1 MRFRKVQFD
10 RKVTEQEE
18 RRRAA
23 VRGEHE
29 REVGDI
35 YSIYN
40 VYSIHSI
47 YNIYTSYLFR
57 CGWRGCDAQRGRGSA
72 CT

>member
-23 VRGEHE
+23 VRGDHE
-29 REVGDI
+29 REVGNI
-35 YSIYN
+35 SVSTVSI
-40 VYSIHSI
+40 VSTVSTDTIVSTHHI
-47 YNIYTSYLFR
+47 
-57 CGWRGCDAQRGRGSA
+57 
-72 CT
+72 